1 MRRIIITLIML
12 IAVASP
18 ALVGTVAAQSS
29 TNETATA
36 TPSTPESTQT
46 IELSPTTRIKSW
58 SFSNGTFSLVVEAE
72 LPTRIAIT
80 DAGTLSRILSE
91 GDGSAAGKARV
102 RRMTLT
108 PGETTVKFRA
118 EDFNGASAITV
129 SSSNADGIV
138 AIRSDA
144 IETGN
149 PPVEYGTVQTLLA
162 STAVAAA
169 GGTFLWVRKK
179 RNEKQL
185 EVEREW

>member
-1 MRRIIITLIML
+1 ML
-12 IAVASP
+12 IAVASL
-18 ALVGTVAAQSS
+18 ALVGTVAATDSANN
-29 TNETATA
+29 TTTVA
-36 TPSTPESTQT
+36 PSTPEGPTRT
-46 IELSPTTRIKSW
+46 IELSQTTTIEDWR
-58 SFSNGTFSLVVEAE
+58 FENGTFYVTFDAE

-80 DAGTLSRILSE
+80 DAGELSRILSE
-91 GDGSAAGKARV
+91 GDGAAAGKARV

-108 PGETTVKFRA
+108 PGTTVVKFRA
-118 EDFNGASAITV
+118 ESVGDASAITV

-144 IETGN
+144 IKTGN